1 MKKCENCSID
11 HDGSIG
17 SGRFCSLKCSRSFS
31 TKSKR
36 KEINEK
42 VSLTL
47 KGRES
52 PKKGNYIIER
62 IIEKCSRDNCNVML
76 EKYFDVGMKFCS
88 KACAS
93 SYSSKKRCNSL
104 EERNRMREIG
114 RKGGFGKKGITK
126 NGTRY
131 ESGLEK
137 ICFEYLEDLAIKF
150 QPHKQITGSSK
161 VCDVYIND
169 FDLWIEIDGIN
180 REKRKKWLGKQYEYW
195 KNKLEI
201 YEEKKLDYSIV
212 YSLLELQDLMTSKLK
227 K

>member
-11 HDGSIG
+11 HDGSIA
-17 SGRFCSLKCSRSFS
+17 SGRFCSMKCCRSFS

-42 VSLTL
+42 VSLKL

-52 PKKGNYIIER
+52 HNKGNYIIER
-62 IIEKCSRDNCNVML
+62 IIEKCSNQNCTVML
-76 EKYFDVGMKFCS
+76 EKYFNVGMKFCS
-88 KACAS
+88 KSCAS
-93 SYSSKKRCNSL
+93 SFISKRRCNSL

-126 NGTRY
+126 NGNRY

-137 ICFEYLEDLAIKF
+137 ICFEYLEDLNIIF
-150 QPHKQITGSSK
+150 QPHKQIPESSK
-161 VCDVYIND
+161 VSDIYIED
-169 FDLWIEIDGIN
+169 LDLWIEIDGIN
-180 REKRKKWLGKQYEYW
+180 REKRKKWLGIQYEYW

-201 YEEKKLDYSIV
+201 YEEKKLNYVIV
-212 YSLLELQDLMTSKLK
+212 YSFLELQNLIFDKLK